1 MSFPNGGEA
10 VNFSVVLRSRVLCIE
25 PRLVCRVRF
34 SARNQ
39 RRHMFSVENW
49 ITPTNQQGELR
60 YPLEDYELNFST
72 LTM

>member
-39 RRHMFSVENW
+39 RRHMVF
-49 ITPTNQQGELR
+49 R
-60 YPLEDYELNFST
+60 
-72 LTM
+72 